1 MFVKPLG
8 LSVLSAWVKSCTRS
22 NSGTLWSPAPILRKM
37 RSLRVGVES
46 WQVGKLEGKWWFF
59 QTSMVIYI
67 ILYTYTYRIYR
78 IYHIYSIWIQT
89 DLHDFASLCI
99 NDPPWVQ
106 TGKDMSVNDPRSSWV
121 VARWLPGHDRRLF
134 FQWYGDKN
142 PHAHVGY
149 QITDSSSFFISF
161 WKHAWFYQI
170 HQTVYHWL

>member
-1 MFVKPLG
+1 MFEKKPLG
-8 LSVLSAWVKSCTRS
+8 LSVLSAWVKKLHPKK
-22 NSGTLWSPAPILRKM
+22 NSGTPLKSRTDLAEDAK
-37 RSLRVGVES
+37 SES
-46 WQVGKLEGKWWFF
+46 RCRCWQVGKLEGKWSFFKQVWF
-59 QTSMVIYI
+59 IYI

-89 DLHDFASLCI
+89 DPHDFASLCI

-149 QITDSSSFFISF
+149 TPEI
-161 WKHAWFYQI
+161 
-170 HQTVYHWL
+170 